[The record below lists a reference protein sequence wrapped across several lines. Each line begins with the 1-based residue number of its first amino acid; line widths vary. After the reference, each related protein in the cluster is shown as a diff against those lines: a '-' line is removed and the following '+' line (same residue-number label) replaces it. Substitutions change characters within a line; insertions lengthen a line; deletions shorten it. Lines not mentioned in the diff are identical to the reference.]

1 MAHAQYCPPN
11 NYQFITTDAD
21 LSRALDKLMQ
31 QKIVAVDLEGDS
43 MFHFTERICL
53 IQMAT
58 PTFNIVI
65 DPLALSRPAALAP
78 LFADRDI
85 QKIFHGADYDIRS
98 LYRDFNIAVHHLFDT
113 QIAAMFLG
121 EAKTGL
127 DALLRDRLG
136 IGLDKRFQKK
146 DWSQRPLPADMVSYA
161 IQDAVYLLPLAD
173 RLKTEIEALGRQ
185 SWVAEEC
192 QLLSHVRPAETDDAP
207 LYLKFRGAG
216 RLKPRN
222 LAVLEELLQ
231 WRQQIAEKK
240 DRPPF
245 KIVGNAAL
253 MGLSV
258 HQPTL
263 HQEIEKFIPI
273 KPRQLRMYADDW
285 IAAIQQAQR
294 LDAADLPRYPRKIIP
309 KTPPLIAPRMRA
321 IKKWRD
327 RTARSLGIDAPVLMN
342 KAMMTAVASDNPGNL
357 TALARI
363 PLLRQW
369 QIQHFGQD
377 MLAALAAAA

>member
-1 MAHAQYCPPN
+1 MADAQYCPPN

-78 LFADRDI
+78 LFANRDI

-98 LYRDFNIAVHHLFDT
+98 LYRDFNIEVHHLFDT

-121 EAKTGL
+121 EVKTGL

-146 DWSQRPLPADMVSYA
+146 DWSQRPLPTDMVSYA

-173 RLKTEIEALGRQ
+173 RLKAEIEALGRQ
-185 SWVAEEC
+185 SWVTEEC
-192 QLLSHVRPAETDDAP
+192 RLLSHVRPAENDDAP

-222 LAVLEELLQ
+222 LAVLEALLQ
-231 WRQQIAEKK
+231 WRQQVAEKK

-245 KIVGNAAL
+245 KVVGNATL
-253 MGLSV
+253 MALSV
-258 HQPTL
+258 HRPAS
-263 HQEIEKFIPI
+263 HQDIEKLIPI
-273 KPRQLRMYADDW
+273 KPRQLHMYADDW
-285 IAAIQQAQR
+285 IMAIQQAQS
-294 LDAADLPRYPRKIIP
+294 LATADLPHYPRKVIP

-327 RTARSLGIDAPVLMN
+327 QTARHLGIDAPVLMN
-342 KAMMTAVASDNPGNL
+342 KAMMTAVASDNPGDL
-357 TALARI
+357 PALARI
-363 PLLRQW
+363 PLLRRW
-369 QIQHFGQD
+369 QIQYFGQD
-377 MLAALAAAA
+377 MLAALAAAR